1 MVPEAAARKVLDR
14 IAIAKRLGG
23 CFQAEAVGMLR
34 ALTGQ
39 EAAPE
44 IYGDREQ
51 RRSYERGFRDAQE
64 IIALEARLAEK
75 VGKAAA

>member
-1 MVPEAAARKVLDR
+1 MVPERAARTILDR
-14 IAIAKRLGG
+14 IAMAKRLGG

-39 EAAPE
+39 DAAPE

-51 RRSYERGFRDAQE
+51 RRSYERGYCDAQE
-64 IIALEARLAEK
+64 IIAVEAHLAAK
-75 VGKAAA
+75 VGQVAA